1 VNSSAVKSGL
11 SLVLLGLNL
20 YAAPAAQAQSKPGT
34 SIAEIA
40 LYRGADRQ
48 QRLVEGAK
56 NEGAL
61 VLYGSL
67 PINNMTPVIE
77 AFTKK
82 YGIKVKSW
90 RSGSKV
96 VLQKV
101 TSETLAGR
109 FEVDIVENNSPEME
123 ALHRFKM
130 LERVISPLQAEIM
143 PKATPAH
150 KEWAAYATSV
160 FVQAYNTDKIKKADL
175 PKTYQ
180 DLLDPKW
187 KGRLGI
193 ETNNYNWFATVM
205 QELGQEKG
213 EQLFKNI
220 VDTNGVSVRKGHT
233 LLAQMVASGEVPLAL
248 TVLSFSPQQ
257 LKEKGAPI
265 ESFIIAPVITE
276 PRGIGVLRTTRHPHA
291 ALLFYDFMLSQ
302 EAQQIL
308 ARNHVVPTSTKVDT
322 PWTNLPLKFIDP
334 AQSLDLSEKRIKTYE
349 DTVTKRS
356 K

>member
-1 VNSSAVKSGL
+1 VNSPAVKSGL
-11 SLVLLGLNL
+11 SLVLLSLNL
-20 YAAPAAQAQSKPGT
+20 YAAPAAQAQPNPGT
-34 SIAEIA
+34 SFAEIA
-40 LYRGADRQ
+40 LYQGADRQ

-56 NEGAL
+56 SEGAL
-61 VLYGSL
+61 MLYGSL
-67 PINNMTPVIE
+67 PVNNLTPVID
-77 AFTKK
+77 AFTRK
-82 YGIKVKSW
+82 YGIKVRSW
-90 RSGSKV
+90 RSGSEV
-96 VLQKV
+96 VLQKT
-101 TSETLAGR
+101 TSEMLAGR

-130 LERVISPLQAEIM
+130 LGRVISPLQAEIM

-160 FVQAYNTDKIKKADL
+160 FVQAYNTDKIKKAEL

-193 ETNNYNWFATVM
+193 EANNHHWFATVT

-213 EQLFKNI
+213 EQLFKKI
-220 VDTNGVSVRKGHT
+220 VDTNGISVRKGHT
-233 LLAQMVASGEVPLAL
+233 LLGQMVASGEVPLAL
-248 TVLSFSPQQ
+248 TVLSFTPTQ

-265 ESFIIAPVITE
+265 DSFIIAPVITE
-276 PRGIGVLRTTRHPHA
+276 PRGIGVLRTTRNPHA

-308 ARNHVVPTSTKVDT
+308 ANHHVVPTSTKVDT
-322 PWTNLPLKFIDP
+322 PWTKLPLKFIDP
-334 AQSLDLSEKRIKTYE
+334 AQSLELNEKRIKTYE
-349 DTVTKRS
+349 DAVTKRTR
-356 K
+356 